1 MLKIEIYNNG
11 RILDIKATEVKKNK
25 KSIYFINK
33 NVVEF
38 VQELQNEKISK
49 VKVIGK
55 DINFNASGV
64 DVTIKDY
71 DNVKNYPLFEVLKV
85 KLNRVYRQEKL
96 KKAKLNRLK
105 LGTTAVLLSAGIAAT
120 SLLKENAKGINFSTI
135 DNTDSLIIET
145 SFDEVEEV
153 NNLFFEEKEE
163 QEQNQIIENVSLNE
177 MLEKT
182 YEFQIDLTY
191 DDRSDSQKFD
201 TCKEKY
207 GDLITK
213 YSNMYGLDA
222 NLMIALATQ
231 ESGIHD
237 PTNRKSG
244 AVGLMQIEESVWK
257 NKEITVYNYETKC
270 DETFKITEDTMT
282 NLETNIKIGCMIM
295 RQQMD
300 FMRNNP
306 IAALQS
312 YNMGYGNMD
321 YILTSYAKDCGKSKK
336 SVLDDYYDFGY
347 ITNDYYR
354 NMINVGDSKYVEHVL
369 SYLGDNPTI
378 SMYINDDT
386 KLEINI
392 NREKTSIRL

>member
-38 VQELQNEKISK
+38 VKELQNEKISK

-55 DINFNASGV
+55 DINFNASDV

-71 DNVKNYPLFEVLKV
+71 DSVKNYPLFEILKV
-85 KLNRVYRQEKL
+85 KLNRAYRKEKL

-145 SFDEVEEV
+145 SFDEEEEE
-153 NNLFFEEKEE
+153 NDLFLEEEE
-163 QEQNQIIENVSLNE
+163 PIIENVSLNE

-182 YEFQIDLTY
+182 YQFEINLTY
-191 DDRSDSQKFD
+191 DDRSDSPKLD

-257 NKEITVYNYETKC
+257 NKEIKVYNYETKC

-321 YILTSYAKDCGKSKK
+321 YILKSYAKDCGKSKK
-336 SVLDDYYDFGY
+336 DILDDYYDFGY

>member
-38 VQELQNEKISK
+38 VKELQNEKISK

-55 DINFNASGV
+55 DINFNASDV

-96 KKAKLNRLK
+96 KKTKLNRLK

-120 SLLKENAKGINFSTI
+120 SLLKENAKGVNFSTI

-145 SFDEVEEV
+145 SFDEEEEE
-153 NNLFFEEKEE
+153 NDLFLEEEE
-163 QEQNQIIENVSLNE
+163 PIIENVSLNE

-182 YEFQIDLTY
+182 YQFEINLTY
-191 DDRSDSQKFD
+191 DDRSDSPKLN

-257 NKEITVYNYETKC
+257 NKEIKVYNYETKC

-321 YILTSYAKDCGKSKK
+321 YILKSYAKDCGKSKK
-336 SVLDDYYDFGY
+336 DILDDYYDFGY

>member
-49 VKVIGK
+49 VKVIEK

-71 DNVKNYPLFEVLKV
+71 DNVKNYPLFETLKV

-120 SLLKENAKGINFSTI
+120 SLLKENAKGVNFSSI
-135 DNTDSLIIET
+135 DNTDSLTIET

-153 NNLFFEEKEE
+153 NNLFFEEEE
-163 QEQNQIIENVSLNE
+163 DQEQNQIIENVSLNE

-182 YEFQIDLTY
+182 YKFQIDLTY

-231 ESGIHD
+231 
-237 PTNRKSG
+237 
-244 AVGLMQIEESVWK
+244 
-257 NKEITVYNYETKC
+257 
-270 DETFKITEDTMT
+270 
-282 NLETNIKIGCMIM
+282 
-295 RQQMD
+295 
-300 FMRNNP
+300 
-306 IAALQS
+306 
-312 YNMGYGNMD
+312 
-321 YILTSYAKDCGKSKK
+321 
-336 SVLDDYYDFGY
+336 
-347 ITNDYYR
+347 
-354 NMINVGDSKYVEHVL
+354 
-369 SYLGDNPTI
+369 
-378 SMYINDDT
+378 
-386 KLEINI
+386 
-392 NREKTSIRL
+392 